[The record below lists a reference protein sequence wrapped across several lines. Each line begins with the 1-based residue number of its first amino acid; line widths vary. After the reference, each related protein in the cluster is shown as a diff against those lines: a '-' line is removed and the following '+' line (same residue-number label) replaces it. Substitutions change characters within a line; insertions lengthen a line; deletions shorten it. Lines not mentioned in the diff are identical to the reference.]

1 MMASTF
7 LRTSLS
13 IASVVAV
20 SSFTTPYLTR
30 PHHVARSGWRLR
42 VHSTNGEDEFD
53 PLLSPH
59 AYANGP
65 DEDPVDPTQPREAR
79 KSTSSGFG
87 FDIGPLVSDGDAA
100 SAATADSAITETD
113 DFDFDPL
120 LSPHSYANGAD
131 EAPGDKTA
139 SVIRSRGST
148 STFGFDTG
156 AYDAAGTATDTGTT
170 TDFDFDPLLSP
181 HAYTNGPDESPVDTQ
196 TNANTNGGTN
206 SADEME
212 LFDPFPITPTTSTIT
227 TQKLGILLIDHG
239 SKRKASNEH
248 IHSIAQMYENRLNEN
263 NVLRGGETTIVRAAH
278 MEISEPS
285 ILDSL
290 RNIIAID
297 RVDKVVCV
305 PYFLSP
311 GRHATEDVPELIKEA
326 RGVLEEEG
334 MGSVDVM
341 MSNALGTHLEGMLG
355 VVDVLVEQTLMN
367 EGYAD

>member
-13 IASVVAV
+13 IALVVAV
-20 SSFTTPYLTR
+20 SSFTTHLTR
-30 PHHVARSGWRLR
+30 THHVARSGWR

-181 HAYTNGPDESPVDTQ
+181 HAYTNGPDETPVDTQ

-239 SKRKASNEH
+239 SKRQASNEH
-248 IHSIAQMYENRLNEN
+248 IHNIAQMYENRLNEN
-263 NVLRGGETTIVRAAH
+263 NVLRGGDTTIVRAAH

-341 MSNALGTHLEGMLG
+341 MSNALGTHLKGMLG
-355 VVDVLVEQTLMN
+355 AVDVLVEQTLMN
-367 EGYAD
+367 EGYTD